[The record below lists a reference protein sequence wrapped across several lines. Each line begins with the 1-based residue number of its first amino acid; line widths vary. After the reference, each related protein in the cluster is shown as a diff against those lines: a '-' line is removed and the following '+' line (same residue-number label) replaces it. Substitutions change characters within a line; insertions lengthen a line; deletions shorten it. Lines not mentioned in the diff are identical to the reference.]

1 MQFSK
6 GNEKLGSGCLGE
18 EAKAEEAKI
27 LEVYPEIGILYRYH
41 RGFLPIDCQRVYY
54 VYLTHRS
61 FKRADGRDYF
71 ENTDL
76 SALVET
82 IRNWSKRQEGKTMV
96 QEL

>member
-27 LEVYPEIGILYRYH
+27 LEVYPEIGILH
-41 RGFLPIDCQRVYY
+41 SENCGFLRTAYQRVYY
-54 VYLTHRS
+54 VYLAHGSCQR
-61 FKRADGRDYF
+61 DRDYF
-71 ENTDL
+71 QNTDL